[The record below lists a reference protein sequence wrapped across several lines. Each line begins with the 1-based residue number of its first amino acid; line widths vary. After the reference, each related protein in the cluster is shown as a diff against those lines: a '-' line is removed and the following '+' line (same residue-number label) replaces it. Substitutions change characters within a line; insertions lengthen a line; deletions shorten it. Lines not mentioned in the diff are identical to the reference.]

1 MKISVHLQSILSKG
15 RFESADIYAPKGC
28 TTGGL
33 IDLLGIGRD
42 RVGII
47 VVNRADAT
55 FEQALAEG
63 DRLSLYPPLGGG

>member
-1 MKISVHLQSILSKG
+1 MKISVRLQSILSKG
-15 RFESADIYAPKGC
+15 HFDSADIFAPRGY
-28 TTGGL
+28 TTGQL

-63 DRLSLYPPLGGG
+63 DNLTLYPPLGGG